1 MSKFPPLPACQ
12 GKVEYRSRTEAL
24 GAAARYVGRHN
35 TSKLRVYVCHF
46 CHRWHLTNQV
56 RSKVAPG
63 EFA

>member
-35 TSKLRVYVCHF
+35 TSKLRGIRVPF
-46 CHRWHLTNQV
+46 LPPLASDQ
-56 RSKVAPG
+56 PG
-63 EFA
+63 AQQGRAG